1 MVQPKTPPL
10 SVRLPP
16 WLLEHIKA
24 QAVANGVKVNAEL
37 VAVLTR
43 AYRLGEKAADMGA
56 TPEQVMKA
64 ARPEPKPPASPPKV
78 SVSLPLATNAPAPFG
93 SRLKKPRGS
102 PK

>member
-1 MVQPKTPPL
+1 MVQPKKPPL

-24 QAVANGVKVNAEL
+24 EAAAKGLKVNAEL

-64 ARPEPKPPASPPKV
+64 AKKAAAPAPVAKPGKLSINVPV
-78 SVSLPLATNAPAPFG
+78 ATNAPAPYG
-93 SRLKKPRGS
+93 SLAKKGS
-102 PK
+102 KK